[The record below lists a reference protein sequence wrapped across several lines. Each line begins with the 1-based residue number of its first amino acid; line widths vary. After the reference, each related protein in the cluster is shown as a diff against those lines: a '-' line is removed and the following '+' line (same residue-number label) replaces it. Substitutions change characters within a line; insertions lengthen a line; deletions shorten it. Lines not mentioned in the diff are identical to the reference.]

1 MIDNIKIIENNDCNF
16 SKNLKIIKNCPNKL
30 YYCGNIELLNIPSI
44 AVIGSRDCTDYG
56 VNICKRFVE
65 YYTKYD
71 ICIVNGM
78 ARGIDGVALRTCV
91 ENGGRAIAVLGGGI
105 SNISPKI
112 NAELAEQIVSNNGL
126 IISEYDN
133 KAIGYKSNFHE
144 RNRIISGLSDAVL
157 VIEAA
162 EKSGTAVMVDY
173 ANEQGKPVF
182 ACPGRLD
189 FDTGIGVNKMIQKG
203 AAIAVNPE
211 DVINNVNIFKNKFL
225 PSDKK
230 QEKRREKLELTF
242 EQKLLQLLDTSKSLD
257 ELELITAKNRMDLLV
272 ELTLL
277 ESRGLVVN
285 IGGVGYKR
293 V

>member
-1 MIDNIKIIENNDCNF
+1 MKQIIIEKEDKRF
-16 SKNLKIIKNCPNKL
+16 PNKL
-30 YYCGNIELLNIPSI
+30 KRMKENCNRIICYGNIDLLNEPCI

-56 VNICKRFVE
+56 VNVCKRFAQ
-65 YYTKYD
+65 YYAKMG
-71 ICIVNGM
+71 VVVVSGL
-78 ARGIDGVALRTCV
+78 ARGIDGIVQREIV
-91 ENGGRAIAVLGGGI
+91 NNNGKTIAVLGTGI
-105 SNISPKI
+105 NSIVPKI
-112 NAELAEQIVSNNGL
+112 NVDLAHVIVEKGGL
-126 IISEYDN
+126 IVTEYEADSPIRN
-133 KAIGYKSNFHE
+133 WQFHN

-162 EKSGTAVMVDY
+162 EKSGTAVTVDY

-203 AAIAVNPE
+203 AEIAVNPE

-230 QEKRREKLELTF
+230 QEKKRQKSELSF

-277 ESRGLVVN
+277 ESSGLVVN